1 MTNYQEEGIKIIA
14 KTKETPSCQSGLARH
29 LIRSSRIPKQKQE

>member
-1 MTNYQEEGIKIIA
+1 MTNYQEEGIKTIA
-14 KTKETPSCQSGLARH
+14 KAKETPSRQSRLVHH